1 MARYVP
7 KYISPKQAAEDRAR
21 LKTRLFWIAVSL
33 PVAFALLAFGYSD
46 QAPAA
51 MRSTIIG
58 LDRLLGFPF
67 AALLST
73 ITGR

>member
-1 MARYVP
+1 
-7 KYISPKQAAEDRAR
+7 
-21 LKTRLFWIAVSL
+21 
-33 PVAFALLAFGYSD
+33 
-46 QAPAA
+46 